1 MKGPN
6 YEEELNESKS
16 AIKILGGKFE
26 KVENI
31 KMNSLERN
39 IIIIKKVSITP
50 KKISKRSRQTP

>member
-26 KVENI
+26 K
-31 KMNSLERN
+31 
-39 IIIIKKVSITP
+39 
-50 KKISKRSRQTP
+50 SREY